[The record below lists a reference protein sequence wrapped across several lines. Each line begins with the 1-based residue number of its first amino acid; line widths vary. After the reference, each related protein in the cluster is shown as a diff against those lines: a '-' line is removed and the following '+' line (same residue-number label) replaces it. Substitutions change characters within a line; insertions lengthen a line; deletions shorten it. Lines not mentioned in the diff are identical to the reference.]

1 MLFVRYYVMRDGG
14 TVLELKIM
22 DRIYVY
28 ENNETVL
35 DQLMNDVNQF
45 MHESNSVIVQM
56 DIDGQVVFDDYF
68 EYISD
73 RIGEIRKIEVIS
85 QSVEEF
91 TNEVLM
97 TANEYL
103 ERSLPLIS
111 LLSDEFYQGPKQET
125 WEQFEQL
132 IEGLQWMEQT
142 VQYVSNNKPSC
153 EQWQETF
160 RWSTELAELEQAV
173 IQQDAVLIG
182 DILRYEIL
190 TRLEMLKKELEQ
202 EIHNGVINHDLN

>member
-1 MLFVRYYVMRDGG
+1 M
-14 TVLELKIM
+14 ELKIM

>member
-1 MLFVRYYVMRDGG
+1 MRDGG